1 MTPPD
6 FDRARAYALR
16 RLQRELSPHMVYHSA
31 WHTESDVVPAA
42 ERLAAL
48 EGVTGDDLLLL
59 RTAAW
64 YHDIGCV
71 VQRAQHEAIGIGI
84 ATTILPYFG
93 YTEAQLKVIA
103 GLIRATRLPQTPQT
117 LLEQILADADLDAL
131 GREDYPAR
139 QTALRA
145 EWAATVQ
152 ATSLAEWLQIQI
164 TFLSSH
170 RYFTGAA
177 RSLREAGKQK
187 HLTELH
193 AQLAALQP
201 TQ

>member
-1 MTPPD
+1 MTQPD
-6 FDRARAYALR
+6 FDRAREYALR
-16 RLQRELSPHMVYHSA
+16 RLQRELSPQMVYHSA

-48 EGVTGDDLLLL
+48 EGVTGDDLMLL

-84 ATTILPYFG
+84 ATTILSHFG
-93 YTEAQLKVIA
+93 YTDAQLKVIA
-103 GLIRATRLPQTPQT
+103 GLIMATRLPQSPHS

-131 GREDYPAR
+131 GREDYHAR

-152 ATSLAEWLQIQI
+152 ATTLAEWLQIQI

-170 RYFTGAA
+170 RYFTGVA
-177 RSLREAGKQK
+177 RSLRDAGKQK
-187 HLTELH
+187 HITELR
-193 AQLAALQP
+193 AQLASLQQ